1 MEPIPD
7 SAAASV
13 LGDALRH
20 VGYTDD
26 AIGELLDDEELENP
40 TVAEHRL
47 PRTPLSTAIRLFY
60 LQLPVSRSDAG
71 RALGR
76 KAVDAFEA
84 IGLAEVGDDVVPL
97 ARIIPVG
104 ALFVASD
111 DFPKDGDE
119 QSPGYVGAYSPTSR
133 LCDCLTPRVRVDRA
147 LDIGTGSGVQAL
159 LAARHARRVIATDIN
174 ERALAFTELNAAL
187 SGLTN
192 VECRQGSLFEPVGE
206 QRFGLITSNAP
217 YVISPENRW
226 IYRDAG
232 FEGDELSQRVVREAA
247 EHLRDGGYAT
257 LLVSWIAHDEDEPDE
272 RLLEWIEQTGCDAW
286 ILPIWDAD
294 PLGHAATWNDY
305 LVDEPEALS
314 RALDTWTQYLDGLGA
329 RHITEGAVVL
339 HRRATRRATVR
350 VDPIDED
357 EVEETGDQIVR
368 AFAARA
374 QLAELPRTSDLL
386 DAKLSVS
393 ARLRLERLIKPRR
406 RGAPRVRAS
415 LEIDEGTHS
424 LVEGPLDA
432 LELIASLDGSL
443 SLAELIARR
452 DVPTTETSRLRRA
465 VVPLARELLEL
476 GALALS

>member
-1 MEPIPD
+1 MMRSVDPVVDI
-7 SAAASV
+7 AAATR
-13 LGDALRH
+13 LGAALRRL
-20 VGYTDD
+20 GYTEDAVDD
-26 AIGELLDDEELENP
+26 LLDDDDVENP
-40 TVAEHRL
+40 PVGERRL
-47 PRTPLSTAIRLFY
+47 PRSGLGTAIRVFF
-60 LQLPVSRSDAG
+60 LQLPVAKRDAV
-71 RALGR
+71 RAFGAE
-76 KAVDAFEA
+76 AVDALA
-84 IGLAEVGDDVVPL
+84 ATGLAEVGGEVVPL
-97 ARIIPVG
+97 VRIIPVG
-104 ALFVASD
+104 SLLVASD
-111 DFPKDGDE
+111 DFPEGDE
-119 QSPGYVGAYSPTSR
+119 SPPDYVAAYTPTSR
-133 LCDCLTPRVRVDRA
+133 LCDCLTPRRRTDRA

-159 LAARHARRVIATDIN
+159 LAARHAKHVIATDVN
-174 ERALAFTELNAAL
+174 ERALAYTQLNAAL
-187 SGLTN
+187 NGLTN
-192 VECRQGSLFEPVGE
+192 VECRKGSLFEPVSGE
-206 QRFGLITSNAP
+206 RFDLITSNAP
-217 YVISPENRW
+217 YVVSPENRW

-232 FEGDELSQRVVREAA
+232 FEGDELSERVVREAA
-247 EHLRDGGYAT
+247 EHLADGGFAT

-339 HRRATRRATVR
+339 HRRATRRPTVR

-357 EVEETGDQIVR
+357 EVEEAGDQIVR

-452 DVPTTETSRLRRA
+452 DVPT
-465 VVPLARELLEL
+465 
-476 GALALS
+476 